1 MRQSTI
7 AGTLVAC
14 GLLIALGLPT
24 ASLAQPPGPP
34 GPHGPGWGGHRER
47 GPGRFIEQ
55 HAEELGLSAETREA
69 IEKIVEES
77 RGRSEELREEARD
90 EGEALHELL
99 KQAMPDEAEVMAQAE
114 VVEALRSKAKQNR
127 LKAMIAIRGLL
138 TPEQREKLIE
148 IREERSSGRTKG
160 PLRHCR
166 DEIAELCPDAAPGKA
181 TLECLSG
188 NWDELS
194 EECRA
199 PFERGRR
206 SDFRRRD
213 RFGWRGF

>member
-1 MRQSTI
+1 MSGTSRALLPLLALTI
-7 AGTLVAC
+7 IC
-14 GLLIALGLPT
+14 LP
-24 ASLAQPPGPP
+24 SLAQVAIDPGDPAHWGTLIRP
-34 GPHGPGWGGHRER
+34 SPLLWDRVFLWSNYHLEHHLLMTVPHYNLPR
-47 GPGRFIEQ
+47 
-55 HAEELGLSAETREA
+55 
-69 IEKIVEES
+69 
-77 RGRSEELREEARD
+77 
-90 EGEALHELL
+90 LHELL

-114 VVEALRSKAKQNR
+114 VVDALRSKAKQNR

-188 NWDELS
+188 NWDEL
-194 EECRA
+194 RA
-199 PFERGRR
+199 LAE
-206 SDFRRRD
+206 ST
-213 RFGWRGF
+213 